1 MHDFPFYHQLYMPV
15 IFYKSYIFNSC
26 FSIFLQNHVIINA
39 GGLDVSESIKQFFIK
54 SQRENF
60 ELGMASTVLKEVRYF
75 M

>member
-1 MHDFPFYHQLYMPV
+1 M
-15 IFYKSYIFNSC
+15 
-26 FSIFLQNHVIINA
+26 IINA
-39 GGLDVSESIKQFFIK
+39 GGLDVSESIKQLFIK